1 MPSVSVIVSNFNG
14 ARFLPRLLETL
25 IGQRGVTVEIVVVDR
40 CSTDESLKILA
51 AHPAVKVIAEPP
63 ETGLVSGY
71 HAGTAAASHELL
83 FFCNED
89 MWFDPDCLRLLA
101 ERIDLTAR
109 VCAADPWQ
117 WSYDG
122 SEWIHGGTRFFRT
135 GWALNSPHPRYAADF
150 NVPLE
155 AGEPVP
161 FPCAGA
167 VMIHRDVYRELGGWD
182 TAFFLDHEDIDLFI
196 RAWQRGWKAVQVPGA
211 KVFHAVNASS
221 AQTLT
226 RLNVSVGRRRYVSQ
240 RANLTAI
247 AMKYFSWRAVAL
259 AALVWPAVVLNN
271 LVKFRGSFLCGD
283 WEVLRELWRRW
294 PWLMAF
300 RKANSAYN
308 RLRRG
313 EDFFRIPEHRLTARG
328 R

>member
-25 IGQRGVTVEIVVVDR
+25 NAQREVTVEIIVVDR
-40 CSTDESLKILA
+40 CSTDESPPILA
-51 AHPAVKVIAEPP
+51 AHPTVKVLSEPP
-63 ETGLVSGY
+63 ETGLVAGY
-71 HAGTAAASHELL
+71 HAGTALASHELL

-101 ERIDLTAR
+101 ERIDLAAR
-109 VCAADPWQ
+109 IGAADPWQ

-122 SEWIHGGTRFFRT
+122 AEWIHGGTKFFRT
-135 GWALNSPHPRYAADF
+135 AWALNSPYPRYAADF
-150 NVPLE
+150 TVPLE
-155 AGEPVP
+155 PGETVP

-167 VMIHRDVYRELGGWD
+167 VMIHREVYRELGGWD
-182 TAFFLDHEDIDLFI
+182 AAFFLDHEDIDLFI
-196 RAWQRGWKAVQVPGA
+196 RAWQRGWKTVQVPAA
-211 KVFHAVNASS
+211 KVYHAVNASS

-247 AMKYFSWRAVAL
+247 AIKYFSWRAAAL

-271 LVKFRGSFLCGD
+271 VVKLQGKFLRGD

-294 PWLMAF
+294 PWLLAF

-313 EDFFRIPEHRLTARG
+313 EEFFRAPEHQLTLR
-328 R
+328 RR

>member
-25 IGQRGVTVEIVVVDR
+25 RAQRGVAVEIIMVDR
-40 CSTDESLKILA
+40 CSTDDSGKILTA
-51 AHPAVKVIAEPP
+51 NPDVKVLTEPP
-63 ETGLVSGY
+63 ETGLVAGY
-71 HAGTAAASHELL
+71 HAGTTLASHELL

-101 ERIDLTAR
+101 GRIDLAAR
-109 VCAADPWQ
+109 VGAADPWQ
-117 WSYDG
+117 WTYDG
-122 SEWIHGGTRFFRT
+122 REWIHGGTKFYRT
-135 GWALNSPHPRYAADF
+135 AWALNSPHPRYAADF
-150 NVPLE
+150 NVPMV
-155 AGEPVP
+155 AGETVP

-182 TAFFLDHEDIDLFI
+182 TGFFLDHEDIDLFI
-196 RAWQRGWKAVQVPGA
+196 RAWQRNWKTEQVPAA
-211 KVFHAVNASS
+211 KVYHAVNASS

-247 AMKYFSWRAVAL
+247 AIKYFSWRAVLL

-271 LVKFRGSFLCGD
+271 LVKLRGRMLRGD
-283 WEVLRELWRRW
+283 WDVVVDLWRRL
-294 PWLMAF
+294 PGLLVF

-313 EDFFRIPEHRLTARG
+313 EEFFRTPEHVAG
-328 R
+328 NPSH